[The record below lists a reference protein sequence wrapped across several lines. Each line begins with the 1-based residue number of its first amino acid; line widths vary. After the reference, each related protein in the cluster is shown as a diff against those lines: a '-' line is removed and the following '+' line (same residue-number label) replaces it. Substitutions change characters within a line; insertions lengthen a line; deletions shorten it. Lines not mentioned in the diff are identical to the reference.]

1 VLLCKT
7 CTFPRSCDQIHAVAS
22 GSWNSKSAHIVVSA
36 VCGWVMTVGPIS
48 ALAVHNLS
56 SGTSAFILVVKVD
69 WINKHVCTVV
79 LNWYFNPESMKSYL
93 YARLIEVH
101 GPCSDPSG
109 KLGINNWV
117 SKLKQTHLNGNVWRE
132 YVFLWAIFGGDQVR
146 ILLCYLLFMC
156 VCVSSVLSD
165 PRGKSLGEGPGWC
178 PSSRHWRRGPVKKLT
193 WVQWGALWP
202 ALAPSRRNHRR
213 TFGPR
218 GRG

>member
-1 VLLCKT
+1 
-7 CTFPRSCDQIHAVAS
+7 
-22 GSWNSKSAHIVVSA
+22 
-36 VCGWVMTVGPIS
+36 MTVGPIS

-132 YVFLWAIFGGDQVR
+132 YVFLWAIFGGDRVR
-146 ILLCYLLFMC
+146 ILLCYLLFVC
-156 VCVSSVLSD
+156 VCVCPPSCPTPGGSPWGRALGGVLHPGIEDEDLSKSWPESSEALCGPLWLPAGETTEEHSV
-165 PRGKSLGEGPGWC
+165 LGEGDKVFMDWTT
-178 PSSRHWRRGPVKKLT
+178 SLEAR
-193 WVQWGALWP
+193 
-202 ALAPSRRNHRR
+202 
-213 TFGPR
+213 
-218 GRG
+218 